1 MHAIVDRMTSFTW
14 LPCSSVAREMSVLV
28 FLVPIETSSEA
39 IMRFNFVKF
48 LIAVA
53 DTTTALGH

>member
-1 MHAIVDRMTSFTW
+1 MAA
-14 LPCSSVAREMSVLV
+14 LLQCSWEMSVLV

-39 IMRFNFVKF
+39 RMRFNLVKF